1 MLIQRSSKKLKNI
14 ANKWNRFSPRAS
26 PSPQLAKRLL
36 RNAQRFVWKDLG
48 PLPAYL
54 RAPKI
59 YGHIMGLIMNL
70 RTLALS
76 STVTEIVI
84 LVVASHFGAAYPLY
98 AHEYQARAITDLT
111 EAQVEAQGLAAYE
124 RAIEQRSMG
133 QCCKFF
139 WNGWGSWVV
148 ILCWSLLCC
157 VGVGEWHRYT
167 SSRCK
172 LENVRASGCDAGHI
186 QEVDPSSIVIH
197 FMRPALYTIVNPDN
211 VHCFGSTKTSDDVE
225 ASRLDV
231 TGIETTPSREAWTG
245 YAWTKWWSLGRW
257 PITELDNFVV
267 TV

>member
-36 RNAQRFVWKDLG
+36 RNAQRFVWKDPNTGALLG

-111 EAQVEAQGLAAYE
+111 EAQVEALKAGRTPDGLSDQGLAAYE
-124 RAIEQRSMG
+124 VARELLEKKGPLSKDRWDSAVN
-133 QCCKFF
+133 FF
-139 WNGWGSWVV
+139 GMDGA
-148 ILCWSLLCC
+148 LGLLYY
-157 VGVGEWHRYT
+157 VGVYSAVSVLVNGIDT
-167 SSRCK
+167 P
-172 LENVRASGCDAGHI
+172 VPDANWK
-186 QEVDPSSIVIH
+186 
-197 FMRPALYTIVNPDN
+197 M
-211 VHCFGSTKTSDDVE
+211 
-225 ASRLDV
+225 
-231 TGIETTPSREAWTG
+231 
-245 YAWTKWWSLGRW
+245 
-257 PITELDNFVV
+257 
-267 TV
+267 